1 MKKTWTR
8 SDLVEAIHKKVGIS
22 MTDASKV
29 IEDIFEEIL
38 ISLEEG
44 NEVKLS
50 SFGTFSVKKKRS
62 RIGRNPKTGVEA
74 TISARKVV
82 TFNPSNKF
90 RKKVK

>member
-8 SDLVEAIHKKVGIS
+8 NDLIEAIHSKVGIS
-22 MTDASKV
+22 MTDASKI

-38 ISLEEG
+38 ISLESG
-44 NEVKLS
+44 KPVKLS
-50 SFGTFSVKKKRS
+50 SFGTFSIKQKQS

-74 TISARKVV
+74 MISARKVV
-82 TFNPSNKF
+82 TFNPSSHF